1 MKIVQKNIDEVII
14 DKRIRTSLGE
24 LSSLMKSMRTF
35 GLMNPI
41 IINEKNELIAGE
53 RRLESAKRLG
63 WKTISAT
70 VVQGADQAE
79 KLEMEIEEN
88 LHRRNLTP
96 DELAEGFLRLEKMKN
111 PGFFTRLWKAI
122 KSFFFRIFR
131 IRRT

>member
-1 MKIVQKNIDEVII
+1 MKIVQIDIEQIVIK
-14 DKRIRTSLGE
+14 KRIRTSLGE

-53 RRLESAKRLG
+53 RRLEAAKRLG
-63 WKTISAT
+63 WKTITAT
-70 VVQGADQAE
+70 VVHRSVEAE

-96 DELAEGFLRLEKMKN
+96 DELAEGFLRLEKLKN
-111 PGFFTRLWKAI
+111 PGFFKRFWQAI
-122 KSFFFRIFR
+122 KTFFARLFRKKR
-131 IRRT
+131 K